1 MGSENLLL
9 WGGIGVSVVFILLI
23 IYLYLKE
30 TESSKRSRRYEK
42 SIEEL
47 NKEVYRLHK
56 RIKELDSDLEHFKV
70 SIKAQIYQ
78 DTRLEIKNLLETN
91 LNTELSPIQAD
102 MESLKKEWG
111 ACKNNIQN
119 LEDLE
124 NKIFSLEE
132 RIKEFA
138 YTPTNPT
145 NIDEGRIISM
155 FKDGWSVDSIAK
167 ELRIGKGEVEFTLK
181 FANLN

>member
-1 MGSENLLL
+1 MIIDNEYILL
-9 WGGIGVSVVFILLI
+9 WVGAGVGLVFVLLMV
-23 IYLYLKE
+23 YFYLKDADN
-30 TESSKRSRRYEK
+30 TKRYKRYEK

-47 NKEVYRLHK
+47 NKEIYRLQK
-56 RIKELDSDLEHFKV
+56 KLKTYESDLESFKQ
-70 SIKAQIYQ
+70 SFKQQIYQ
-78 DTRLEIKNLLETN
+78 DTRLEMKNLIDMN
-91 LNTELSPIQAD
+91 LHSQVIP
-102 MESLKKEWG
+102 LKSQIERLGEEYKHYKEEVEG
-111 ACKNNIQN
+111 KVFM
-119 LEDLE
+119 LED
-124 NKIFSLEE
+124 

-181 FANLN
+181 FANLG